1 MWNRYP
7 SATGVSW
14 STLAA
19 ASSDPASPAGGECEA
34 QQCAIAGVDHFL
46 GPAGRNQGGKYIERH
61 CFLGWKP
68 PLLWNWWAMEIVDTP
83 WVPKSLLDP
92 GIHQRLVDR
101 RIHGAGMV
109 EDELDLR
116 IHRYRIV

>member
-7 SATGVSW
+7 PATGVSW

-34 QQCAIAGVDHFL
+34 QQCAIADVDHFL
-46 GPAGRNQGGKYIERH
+46 GPAGRNQGGEYIERH
-61 CFLGWKP
+61 CFLGWTP

-83 WVPKSLLDP
+83 WVPSRCLIP
-92 GIHQRLVDR
+92 
-101 RIHGAGMV
+101 ASTSAWSTAASMV
-109 EDELDLR
+109 PEWSRMNL
-116 IHRYRIV
+116 ICASTGTG

>member
-1 MWNRYP
+1 MSIIF
-7 SATGVSW
+7 SAPQVEIRVENT
-14 STLAA
+14 
-19 ASSDPASPAGGECEA
+19 SS
-34 QQCAIAGVDHFL
+34 VTVFW
-46 GPAGRNQGGKYIERH
+46 AGRP
-61 CFLGWKP
+61 P
-68 PLLWNWWAMEIVDTP
+68 PLELVGHGDRGYT
-83 WVPKSLLDP
+83 VGPKSLLDP